1 MKIITFK
8 KSLFIILLIS
18 LSGCS
23 LKSNDDLIELKP
35 NLNNLTKRANNAI
48 ERRDIAVDDV
58 IEKKKKKDSILMEN
72 FKDYDLKVKYENE
85 VTVILVCKDN
95 KAIYEDLSCDLKIDN
110 DYINDN
116 KECDFYIKNPVCE
129 K

>member
-48 ERRDIAVDDV
+48 GN
-58 IEKKKKKDSILMEN
+58 L
-72 FKDYDLKVKYENE
+72 
-85 VTVILVCKDN
+85 
-95 KAIYEDLSCDLKIDN
+95 
-110 DYINDN
+110 
-116 KECDFYIKNPVCE
+116 
-129 K
+129 

>member
-58 IEKKKKKDSILMEN
+58 IEFLIKKDSILMEN

-85 VTVILVCKDN
+85 VTV
-95 KAIYEDLSCDLKIDN
+95 
-110 DYINDN
+110 
-116 KECDFYIKNPVCE
+116 
-129 K
+129 